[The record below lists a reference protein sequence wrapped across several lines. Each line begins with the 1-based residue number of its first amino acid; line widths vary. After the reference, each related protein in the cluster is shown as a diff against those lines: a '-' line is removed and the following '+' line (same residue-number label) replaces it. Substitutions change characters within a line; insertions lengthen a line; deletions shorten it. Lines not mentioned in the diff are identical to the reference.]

1 MPSNY
6 RYPGKADFESVS
18 KEMKNHGIKTG
29 EVSDVDASKLYR
41 EKMDSRIVGTT
52 GNASPFKSSVAFPSG
67 KGSVHNTIKIAEKT
81 INQGD
86 MG

>member
-6 RYPGKADFESVS
+6 RYPGKSDFESWS
-18 KEMKNHGIKTG
+18 KQGAM
-29 EVSDVDASKLYR
+29 SDVDASKLYR

-52 GNASPFKSSVAFPSG
+52 GNAMPFKSAVAYPSG
-67 KGSVHNTIKIAEKT
+67 KGSVHTTMKIAEKT

>member
-6 RYPGKADFESVS
+6 RYPGKSDFEGAT
-18 KEMKNHGIKTG
+18 KQGA
-29 EVSDVDASKLYR
+29 VSDVDASKLYR

-52 GNASPFKSSVAFPSG
+52 GNATPFKSSVAYPSG
-67 KGSVHNTIKIAEKT
+67 KGSVHNTMKLAEKT
-81 INQGD
+81 IKQGD

>member
-6 RYPGKADFESVS
+6 RYPGKSDFESWS
-18 KEMKNHGIKTG
+18 KQGAM
-29 EVSDVDASKLYR
+29 SDVDASKLYR

-52 GNASPFKSSVAFPSG
+52 GNAKPFVSAVAYPST
-67 KGSVHNTIKIAEKT
+67 KGSVHTTMKIAEKT

>member
-52 GNASPFKSSVAFPSG
+52 GNASPFKSSVAFPST
-67 KGSVHNTIKIAEKT
+67 KGSVHNTMKLAEKT
-81 INQGD
+81 IKQGD